1 MKNLYAVQD
10 IVQYNAGIGKKLLT
24 ICEPIF
30 SNFGFSSFGYTRIQN
45 NGNRL
50 ILETNKDWLNY
61 YGDAGFQEKNDGP
74 KSLLG
79 NIERLIVNPPPE
91 EFHIQVLTGPPKSKL
106 HENLQA
112 LNVWNSVSI
121 YVQMNNYFEV
131 YHLAMSDQDDSII
144 MDLCINKK
152 FLLQRFF
159 HYFREKICLLDVDK
173 APYISDNNVSKIF
186 SNDKNLKIGIPDT
199 VISNYLTQTHTGKF
213 YLKTHDMFITR
224 RAAECL
230 HYLAFGKTCKEIAR
244 LLQISPR
251 TVEFYL
257 NALKDKTLVHSKS
270 ELIRLAYE
278 NYLAIPGLFDTKEA
292 K

>member
-10 IVQYNAGIGKKLLT
+10 IIQYNAGISKKLLN

-30 SNFGFSSFGYTRIQN
+30 NNFGFSSFGYTRIQN

-61 YGDAGFQEKNDGP
+61 YSEDNFQEKNDGS
-74 KSLLG
+74 KSLLS
-79 NIERLIVNPPPE
+79 NIEQLILSPPPD
-91 EFHIQVLTGPPKSKL
+91 EFHMQVLTGPPKSKW

-112 LNVWNSVSI
+112 LNIWNSVSI
-121 YVQMNNYFEV
+121 YVQMNSFVEV
-131 YHLAMSDQDDSII
+131 YHLATSNQDDSII

-159 HYFREKICLLDVDK
+159 HYFREKLCLLDVDK
-173 APYISDNNVSKIF
+173 APYISDNNLSKIF
-186 SNDKNLKIGIPDT
+186 LGDKGLKTIIPNT
-199 VISNYLTQTHTGKF
+199 AVSNYLTQTHIGKF
-213 YLKTHDMFITR
+213 YLKTHDIFITR

-251 TVEFYL
+251 TVEFYV
-257 NALKDKTLVHSKS
+257 NALKDKTLVNTKS

-278 NYLAIPGLFDTKEA
+278 NHLAIPGLFDTKEA